1 MALCQALSTACA
13 SHTHVGVSQEWVGG
27 IHPEIHHSG
36 ATGPRSE
43 LTKQIALDVRAALI
57 SSGGESSI
65 WGGQGGGD

>member
-1 MALCQALSTACA
+1 MPGTVHSMCLT
-13 SHTHVGVSQEWVGG
+13 HTRGCESGVGGGQRG

-43 LTKQIALDVRAALI
+43 LTKQIALDVRAALV